1 MAAVTKKEIDQDVL
15 RAVRYLEEA
24 EVFAFPKTIVSFL
37 MGKTASP
44 HYDSVFRKHKD
55 VCGIY
60 TNISEETVSDS
71 LGRLYKDGYLER
83 TVTSKGKILYLV
95 KKQAV
100 KKAAKVTTKKE
111 KTPKKPKSRNYKLNF
126 EYRFYDYNNK
136 YHAKIVKEGKL
147 YVIRVFGDE
156 KVTLYTYECSTIEQ
170 AKEIIRAHNT
180 KDSYAE
186 FLKSGGKVTQPK
198 NKKPSPPEDKPKP
211 DSFYKTASLQE
222 KSILDEFR
230 RLVKSLLPD
239 HELDDEKPYIYP
251 FVPKV
256 ITDDHK
262 NRVWISRD
270 QKTRKLKLHYKK
282 KAGGPESEPL
292 DLTTRKKIDE
302 AWRVLRVAFS
312 TTGTE
317 VQGIIDR
324 IKKGDTF
331 NDYQTEDVVDIS
343 LMPHQKAGVELAQ
356 KYDRFAFFY
365 DTGTGKT
372 VMALQIMMEKQKNK
386 KGRFLVVAP
395 KALIKSAWMDDSK
408 YFPKMKLLPLSTNM
422 TTEDYARIYDNWQVM
437 DGGQRAFTDEDGNL
451 IEKIPNK
458 LKEDILND
466 LYTRANHFIVN
477 IDAIREPKKGNAL
490 LRKIKINGLIIDES
504 VIIKNYRSGNARRMR
519 VFAKKM
525 KYVYLLSGKPAP
537 NTTIEYYSQM
547 VIIDPKTFDIT
558 YDSFISKYYQEVR
571 IGKYVDKNDKT
582 RATVAKMVGNRS
594 IIIKK
599 EECIQLPEAFHQ
611 KREVEIDSETLRFYN
626 DVFKNFITEIVTME
640 GERLKVRRMSKLGS
654 IMKLR
659 EIASGFYL
667 DKDGSYKLNP
677 HKVRA
682 VIDLVDEIGVQDNG
696 KPNKVL
702 IWCTFKY
709 EIKVL
714 EKELSKLGY
723 NVVTAYSESGRALDG
738 NIEAFKHGNAD
749 IMIAHPQTLKYGVTF
764 TCCHYCI
771 FSSMSYS
778 YDDYYQA
785 HDRIYRNGQEEVC
798 FFYHLLS
805 ENTID
810 EIIYKC
816 VIEKADKSKLF
827 ERLVKSASKHGF
839 SKEEIINSLKVPAI
853 VKDIATNENDLTGYC

>member
-1 MAAVTKKEIDQDVL
+1 MATVTNKEFDADVL
-15 RAVRYLEEA
+15 LAIKYIEEA
-24 EVFAFPKTIVSFL
+24 SKKVPNLFAFPKTIVSFL
-37 MGKTASP
+37 MGKTKSP
-44 HYDSVFRKHKD
+44 FYKSVYSKHPDLCGVYTRTDETAVEQSLRRLNKAGLVERK
-55 VCGIY
+55 V
-60 TNISEETVSDS
+60 TNT
-71 LGRLYKDGYLER
+71 GRILYKIVPL
-83 TVTSKGKILYLV
+83 K
-95 KKQAV
+95 
-100 KKAAKVTTKKE
+100 
-111 KTPKKPKSRNYKLNF
+111 KKPVL
-126 EYRFYDYNNK
+126 
-136 YHAKIVKEGKL
+136 
-147 YVIRVFGDE
+147 
-156 KVTLYTYECSTIEQ
+156 
-170 AKEIIRAHNT
+170 
-180 KDSYAE
+180 
-186 FLKSGGKVTQPK
+186 
-198 NKKPSPPEDKPKP
+198 PPEEELT
-211 DSFYKTASLQE
+211 FYESAKLE
-222 KSILDEFR
+222 ERKVLDEFR
-230 RLVKSLLPD
+230 KTIKEVLPSIKLQD
-239 HELDDEKPYIYP
+239 SKTTYGFVSDIELIGKNGEPYH
-251 FVPKV
+251 PKLC
-256 ITDDHK
+256 
-262 NRVWISRD
+262 WISRD
-270 QKTRKLKLHYKK
+270 KSTRKLKLHYKK
-282 KAGGPESEPL
+282 KADGSESDPI
-292 DLTTRKKIDE
+292 DLTTERKRTE
-302 AWRVLRVAFS
+302 AWRVLRVAYS
-312 TTGTE
+312 TGSSE
-317 VQGIIDR
+317 VERVVER
-324 IKKGDTF
+324 IKGGDSF
-331 NDYQTEDVVDIS
+331 NDYQTDNVVDIS

-372 VMALQIMMEKQKNK
+372 VMALEIMMEKQKAK

-395 KALIKSAWMDDSK
+395 KALIKSAWMDDSR
-408 YFPKMKLLPLSTNM
+408 YFPNMKLLPLSTNM

-451 IEKIPNK
+451 LEKIPNK
-458 LKEDILND
+458 LREDILDD
-466 LYTRANHFIVN
+466 LFKKANHFIVN

-490 LRKIKINGLIIDES
+490 LRKLKVNGLIIDES
-504 VIIKNYRSGNARRMR
+504 VIIKNYRSGNAIRMR

-525 KYVYLLSGKPAP
+525 KFVYLLSGKPAP

-547 VIIDPKTFDIT
+547 VIIDPKTFDIS

-611 KREVEIDSETLRFYN
+611 KREVEIDGETLRFYN
-626 DVFKNFITEIVTME
+626 DVLRNFITEIVTME
-640 GERLKVRRMSKLGS
+640 GEKLRVKRMSKLGS

-667 DKDGSYKLNP
+667 DKEGSYKLNP

-714 EKELSKLGY
+714 EKELIKLGY

-816 VIEKADKSKLF
+816 VTEKADKSKLF

-839 SKEEIINSLKVPAI
+839 SKEDIINTLKAPA
-853 VKDIATNENDLTGYC
+853 VVREIATNENDLTGYY

>member
-1 MAAVTKKEIDQDVL
+1 MATVTKKEIDQDVL
-15 RAVRYLEEA
+15 KAVKYLEA
-24 EVFAFPKTIVSFL
+24 ADVYAFPKTIVSFL

-44 HYDSVFRKHKD
+44 HYDSAFRKHRD

-60 TNISEETVSDS
+60 SNISEDTVAES
-71 LGRLYKDGYLER
+71 LNRLYKSGYLEK
-83 TVTSKGKILYLV
+83 TITSKGKNLYLIKAKSLSLKKSEISKKKPAENHPSLKVGGYFKIINLRTKKIVFTGKV
-95 KKQAV
+95 KKIEIADNIV
-100 KKAAKVTTKKE
+100 VADNGKKYAKENCSAIDE
-111 KTPKKPKSRNYKLNF
+111 KNYKLL
-126 EYRFYDYNNK
+126 
-136 YHAKIVKEGKL
+136 VKQLGL
-147 YVIRVFGDE
+147 
-156 KVTLYTYECSTIEQ
+156 SPIEP
-170 AKEIIRAHNT
+170 EET
-180 KDSYAE
+180 K
-186 FLKSGGKVTQPK
+186 
-198 NKKPSPPEDKPKP
+198 
-211 DSFYKTASLQE
+211 SFYETASASERL
-222 KSILDEFR
+222 ILDEFR
-230 RLVKSLLPD
+230 RLIKELLPD
-239 HELDDEKPYIYP
+239 HELDKTKPYLYP
-251 FVPKV
+251 FVPKIV
-256 ITDDHK
+256 TDEHK
-262 NRVWISRD
+262 NRVWVSRD
-270 QKTRKLKLHYKK
+270 KKTRKLKLHFKK

-302 AWRVLRVAFS
+302 AWRVLRVSYS
-312 TTGTE
+312 TGSNE
-317 VQGIIDR
+317 VERVVGR
-324 IKKGDTF
+324 IKGGDSF
-331 NDYQTEDVVDIS
+331 NDYQTDNVIDIS

-372 VMALQIMMEKQKNK
+372 VMALEIMMQKQKEK
-386 KGRFLVVAP
+386 KARFLVVAP
-395 KALIKSAWMDDSK
+395 KPLIKSAWLDDSK

-466 LYTRANHFIVN
+466 LYTKANHFIVN

-611 KREVEIDSETLRFYN
+611 KREIEIDGETLRFYN
-626 DVFKNFITEIVTME
+626 DVLRNFITEIVTME
-640 GERLKVRRMSKLGS
+640 GERLRVKRMSKLGS

-696 KPNKVL
+696 RPNKVL

-714 EKELSKLGY
+714 EKELKKLGY

-805 ENTID
+805 ERTID

-816 VIEKADKSKLF
+816 VIEKADKSMLF

-839 SKEEIINSLKVPAI
+839 SKEDIINTLKVPA
-853 VKDIATNENDLTGYC
+853 VVREIATNESDLTGYY

>member
-1 MAAVTKKEIDQDVL
+1 
-15 RAVRYLEEA
+15 
-24 EVFAFPKTIVSFL
+24 
-37 MGKTASP
+37 
-44 HYDSVFRKHKD
+44 
-55 VCGIY
+55 
-60 TNISEETVSDS
+60 
-71 LGRLYKDGYLER
+71 
-83 TVTSKGKILYLV
+83 
-95 KKQAV
+95 
-100 KKAAKVTTKKE
+100 
-111 KTPKKPKSRNYKLNF
+111 
-126 EYRFYDYNNK
+126 
-136 YHAKIVKEGKL
+136 
-147 YVIRVFGDE
+147 
-156 KVTLYTYECSTIEQ
+156 
-170 AKEIIRAHNT
+170 
-180 KDSYAE
+180 
-186 FLKSGGKVTQPK
+186 
-198 NKKPSPPEDKPKP
+198 
-211 DSFYKTASLQE
+211 
-222 KSILDEFR
+222 
-230 RLVKSLLPD
+230 
-239 HELDDEKPYIYP
+239 
-251 FVPKV
+251 
-256 ITDDHK
+256 
-262 NRVWISRD
+262 
-270 QKTRKLKLHYKK
+270 
-282 KAGGPESEPL
+282 
-292 DLTTRKKIDE
+292 
-302 AWRVLRVAFS
+302 
-312 TTGTE
+312 
-317 VQGIIDR
+317 
-324 IKKGDTF
+324 
-331 NDYQTEDVVDIS
+331 
-343 LMPHQKAGVELAQ
+343 
-356 KYDRFAFFY
+356 
-365 DTGTGKT
+365 
-372 VMALQIMMEKQKNK
+372 MEKQKTK

-395 KALIKSAWMDDSK
+395 KALIKSAWMDDSR
-408 YFPKMKLLPLSTNM
+408 YFPNMKLLPLSTNM

-451 IEKIPNK
+451 LEKIPNK
-458 LKEDILND
+458 LRDDILDD
-466 LYTRANHFIVN
+466 LFKKANHFIVN

-490 LRKIKINGLIIDES
+490 LRKIKVNGLIIDES

-525 KYVYLLSGKPAP
+525 KFVYLLSGKPAP

-611 KREVEIDSETLRFYN
+611 KREVEIDGETLRFYN
-626 DVFKNFITEIVTME
+626 DVLRNFITEIVTME
-640 GERLKVRRMSKLGS
+640 GERLKVKRMSKLGS

-667 DKDGSYKLNP
+667 DKEGSYKLNP
-677 HKVRA
+677 HKVSA

-714 EKELSKLGY
+714 EKELTKLGY
-723 NVVTAYSESGRALDG
+723 KVVTAYSESGRALDG
-738 NIEAFKHGNAD
+738 NIEAFKHGDAD

-816 VIEKADKSKLF
+816 VTEKADKSKLF

-839 SKEEIINSLKVPAI
+839 SKEDIINSLKVPAI